1 MRKQIIKVNSFIKGI
16 VLFLRPGAFLYFL
29 SNPFIFFANTLR
41 LTQWIYQQPRENIL
55 NDFYN
60 PFRDHNKRYKL
71 YDYVSQK
78 ENVQFEPIIYLEFGV
93 SSGLSF
99 SWWLNA
105 NKNSDSRFYGFDT
118 FEGLPENW
126 GFFKKGEMHSSVPIS
141 KDPRAEFIKGLFQ
154 ETLFGFLK
162 KYNLDDGKRMVVH
175 LDADLFSSAHFVLT
189 SIARYLKEGDI
200 IIFDEFNVPNH
211 EFFAYKCFSDSF
223 YIKTKL
229 IGAVNNYLQVALK
242 IVK

>member
-1 MRKQIIKVNSFIKGI
+1 
-16 VLFLRPGAFLYFL
+16 
-29 SNPFIFFANTLR
+29 
-41 LTQWIYQQPRENIL
+41 
-55 NDFYN
+55 
-60 PFRDHNKRYKL
+60 
-71 YDYVSQK
+71 
-78 ENVQFEPIIYLEFGV
+78 
-93 SSGLSF
+93 
-99 SWWLNA
+99 
-105 NKNSDSRFYGFDT
+105 
-118 FEGLPENW
+118 
-126 GFFKKGEMHSSVPIS
+126 
-141 KDPRAEFIKGLFQ
+141 
-154 ETLFGFLK
+154 
-162 KYNLDDGKRMVVH
+162 MVVH